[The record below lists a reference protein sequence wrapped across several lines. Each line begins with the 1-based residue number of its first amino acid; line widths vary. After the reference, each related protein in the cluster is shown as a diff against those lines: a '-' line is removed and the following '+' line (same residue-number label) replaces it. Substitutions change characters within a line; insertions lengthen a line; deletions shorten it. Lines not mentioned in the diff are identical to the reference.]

1 MQGAQI
7 LRNEAYIEVRC
18 SDLPCYIFSLF
29 DVTVFKP
36 LLYPI
41 SLDMAAF
48 NLTGQGM
55 KRNAALRL
63 CSGP

>member
-7 LRNEAYIEVRC
+7 LGNEAYREVRC

-29 DVTVFKP
+29 DVTVFKQF
-36 LLYPI
+36 LDPI

-48 NLTGQGM
+48 NVTGQGM

-63 CSGP
+63 YSGS